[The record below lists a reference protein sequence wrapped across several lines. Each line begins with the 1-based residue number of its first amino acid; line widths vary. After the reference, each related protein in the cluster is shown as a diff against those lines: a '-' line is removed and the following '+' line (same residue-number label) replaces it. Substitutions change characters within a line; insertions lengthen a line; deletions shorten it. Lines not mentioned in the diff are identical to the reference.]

1 MRRGGIRRSTGIRWH
16 KESSKEVKP
25 LQVRCGR
32 VRKGEIHRTKARDG
46 EEVLTP
52 RLRLPT
58 AGRFGITD
66 GRPGSCRKRGEM
78 AKKAH
83 AADAHGVAAA
93 YEFRREA
100 EMRKARQWWLAEF
113 WPRNAEDFA
122 KVAMTPATQENAW
135 SRQVAS

>member
-1 MRRGGIRRSTGIRWH
+1 
-16 KESSKEVKP
+16 
-25 LQVRCGR
+25 
-32 VRKGEIHRTKARDG
+32 
-46 EEVLTP
+46 
-52 RLRLPT
+52 
-58 AGRFGITD
+58 
-66 GRPGSCRKRGEM
+66 M